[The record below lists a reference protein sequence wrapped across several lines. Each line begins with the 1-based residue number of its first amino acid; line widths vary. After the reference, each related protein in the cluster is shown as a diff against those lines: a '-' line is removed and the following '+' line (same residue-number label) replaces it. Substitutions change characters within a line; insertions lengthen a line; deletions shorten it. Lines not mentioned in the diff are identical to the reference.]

1 MKGFDNKFLDEL
13 KAKSDIV
20 EVVSKYMPLESRGGN
35 FWGRCPF
42 HHEKTPSFCINPVD
56 QFYYCFGCH
65 KAGDV
70 IRFVQ
75 EMESIDFFDAVK
87 LLAENARMEVPSI
100 SAQDERIK
108 EQKAKKKVLL
118 DILKDTARYYANNL
132 RSGECDK
139 HIEYIKKRGLKSET
153 LNKFG
158 IGASTGYDG
167 LVEYLDGKGY
177 SRQDMAD
184 SGAVGVK
191 NGKYYDAL
199 AGRLIIPVIDQ
210 FGNVVAFCGRII
222 EDRKDVG
229 KYVNTRETMVFTKG
243 KTLFNLNNLKKAKNE
258 VGIKNVIIVEGHMDV
273 ISLVEAGFENV
284 VASMGTAL
292 TQDQARIIKRFSN
305 EVYISYDGDFAGQK
319 ASIRGLEILK
329 DEGLDVKVISLPDGQ
344 DPDDVIKK
352 QGKQAYE
359 KLINDAM
366 LLIDFKID
374 ILKRTFDVT
383 KVDEKRKFIKEALKV
398 IATSDSESE
407 KEDLLKALRNYTG
420 ITYESLKRELLGVGA
435 PIAETPE
442 KAVVTEDILGDKIL
456 TAERFVAYSY
466 LFDKPYTTAVELEKI
481 EFSTKL
487 GAFIKDYVLSE
498 RARGES
504 VKPNLVFDLAPEDL
518 QNEVSEILKLEMTE
532 SKGLDKERF
541 FTDCVNSL
549 ITASIDKKINSL
561 TQMYK
566 IETLAESRKKI
577 ATEISQLNLKKRNLQ
592 KINRK

>member
-1 MKGFDNKFLDEL
+1 MKGFDNRFLDEL

-75 EMESIDFFDAVK
+75 EIESLDFFDAVK
-87 LLAENARMEVPSI
+87 LLAENAKMEIPSLT
-100 SAQDERIK
+100 AQDEKIK

-118 DILKDTARYYANNL
+118 EILKDSARYYASNL
-132 RSGECDK
+132 RSGACEK
-139 HIEYIKKRGLKSET
+139 HIEYINKRGIKTET

-167 LVEYLDGKGY
+167 LVAYLDQKGY
-177 SRQDMAD
+177 NRKDMVD

-191 NGKYYDAL
+191 NDKYYDAL

-222 EDRKDVG
+222 DNRKDVG
-229 KYVNTRETMVFTKG
+229 KYVNTRETMVFSKG
-243 KTLFNLNNLKKAKNE
+243 KTLFNLNNLKKVKNE
-258 VGIKNVIIVEGHMDV
+258 VGIKNVIVVEGHMDV

-292 TQDQARIIKRFSN
+292 TKDQARIIKRFTDD
-305 EVYISYDGDFAGQK
+305 VYISYDGDFAGQK

-329 DEGLDVKVISLPDGQ
+329 DEGLNVKVISLPDGC

-352 QGKQAYE
+352 QGKQAYQN
-359 KLINDAM
+359 LIEDAK

-374 ILKRTFDVT
+374 ILKRTFDIT

-398 IATSDSESE
+398 IASSDSVSE
-407 KEDLLKALRNYTG
+407 QEDLLKYLRNLTG
-420 ITYESLKRELLGVGA
+420 ITYESLKRELSGVGK
-435 PIAETPE
+435 P
-442 KAVVTEDILGDKIL
+442 AVDMDEVPVSNTEDILGDKL
-456 TAERFVAYSY
+456 LQAERFVAYSY
-466 LFDKPYTTAVELEKI
+466 LFAKPYVSAFDIKTI
-481 EFSTKL
+481 DFSTKV
-487 GAFIKDYVLSE
+487 GQFIKDYIIEETSQ
-498 RARGES
+498 GENP
-504 VKPNLVFDLAPEDL
+504 KPNLVFDVAPEDL
-518 QNEVSEILKLEMTE
+518 QQEVSEILKLEMTE
-532 SKGLDKERF
+532 HKGLNKERF
-541 FTDCVNSL
+541 FTDCVNAL
-549 ITASIDKKINSL
+549 ISASIDKKVASLAKLYKTETSTEKRKQIAKEIND
-561 TQMYK
+561 
-566 IETLAESRKKI
+566 
-577 ATEISQLNLKKRNLQ
+577 LNIKKR
-592 KINRK
+592 RR

>member
-1 MKGFDNKFLDEL
+1 MKGFDNRFLDEL

-42 HHEKTPSFCINPVD
+42 HHEKTPSFCVNPID

-75 EMESIDFFDAVK
+75 EIESLDFFDAVK
-87 LLAENARMEVPSI
+87 LLAENARMEIPSI
-100 SAQDERIK
+100 TAQDEKIK

-118 DILKDTARYYANNL
+118 EILKDSARYYASNL
-132 RSGECDK
+132 RSGACDK
-139 HIEYIKKRGLKSET
+139 HIEYINKRGLKPET

-167 LVEYLDGKGY
+167 LVAYLDSKGY
-177 SRQDMAD
+177 SRKDMVD

-191 NGKYYDAL
+191 NDRYYDAL

-222 EDRKDVG
+222 DNRKDVG
-229 KYVNTRETMVFTKG
+229 KYVNTRETMVFSKG

-258 VGIKNVIIVEGHMDV
+258 TGIKNVIIVEGHMDV

-292 TQDQARIIKRFSN
+292 TKDQARIIKRFSN

-329 DEGLDVKVISLPDGQ
+329 DEGLDVKVVSLPDGC

-352 QGKQAYE
+352 QGKKAYE
-359 KLINDAM
+359 DLIADAK

-374 ILKRTFDVT
+374 ILKRTFDLS

-407 KEDLLKALRNYTG
+407 KEDLLKSVRDMTG
-420 ITYESLKRELLGVGA
+420 ITYESLKRELLGINA
-435 PIAETPE
+435 PAFEVPET
-442 KAVVTEDILGDKIL
+442 VVITEDILGDKLL

-466 LFDKPYTTAVELEKI
+466 LFGKPYTSAVELEKI
-481 EFSTKL
+481 YFSTKV
-487 GAFIKDYVLSE
+487 GAFIKNYVLEES
-498 RARGES
+498 ARGES

-518 QNEVSEILKLEMTE
+518 QAEVSEILKLEMTE
-532 SKGLDKERF
+532 NKGLDKERF

-549 ITASIDKKINSL
+549 QVAMIDKKIKSL
-561 TQMYK
+561 AQMYK
-566 IETLAESRKKI
+566 SETSTEVRKQI
-577 ATEISQLNLKKRNLQ
+577 AKEINDLNIKKRKL
-592 KINRK
+592 